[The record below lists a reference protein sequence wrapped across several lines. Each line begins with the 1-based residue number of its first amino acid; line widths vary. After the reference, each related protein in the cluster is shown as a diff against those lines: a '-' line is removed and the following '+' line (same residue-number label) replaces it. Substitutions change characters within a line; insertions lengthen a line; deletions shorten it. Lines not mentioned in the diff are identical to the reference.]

1 MTWAQCGAGIALVP
15 SSMAK
20 AGGEDLLKIPLKDQ
34 GVMSRIALI
43 ARKHGMVSR
52 VSREFSSFSKLLCEL
67 GCYVPVEHVQHRPKR
82 SRDAKV
88 QST

>member
-34 GVMSRIALI
+34 GVMSRIALN
-43 ARKHGMVSR
+43 ARIHGMVCR
-52 VSREFSSFSKLLCEL
+52 VSREFFQFFPN
-67 GCYVPVEHVQHRPKR
+67 YF
-82 SRDAKV
+82 AN
-88 QST
+88 

>member
-1 MTWAQCGAGIALVP
+1 MTWAQCGAGIALVT

-34 GVMSRIALI
+34 GVMSWIALI

-52 VSREFSSFSKLLCEL
+52 VSREFFHFSRTTANKDFAL
-67 GCYVPVEHVQHRPKR
+67 GTCSAPTEAEQRCHF
-82 SRDAKV
+82 
-88 QST
+88 

>member
-20 AGGEDLLKIPLKDQ
+20 AGSEDLLKIPLKDQ
-34 GVMSRIALI
+34 GVISQIALI

-52 VSREFSSFSKLLCEL
+52 VSREFFQFFPEYFA
-67 GCYVPVEHVQHRPKR
+67 GM
-82 SRDAKV
+82 